1 MWLEELA
8 WLWLPIVGV
17 VGLWLGRDYLAMKA
31 ELRKLVQRV
40 DQLESRAKPRQSD
53 KPRAA

>member
-17 VGLWLGRDYLAMKA
+17 VGLWLGRNYLAMKA

-40 DQLESRAKPRQSD
+40 DQLESRAKPGQSD